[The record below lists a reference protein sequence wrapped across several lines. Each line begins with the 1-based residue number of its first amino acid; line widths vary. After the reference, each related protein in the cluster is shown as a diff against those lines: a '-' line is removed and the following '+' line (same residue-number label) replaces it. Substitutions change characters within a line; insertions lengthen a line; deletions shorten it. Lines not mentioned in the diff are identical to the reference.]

1 MVPRPLQPGRPARDS
16 WGLIYHLLMSTYG
29 WTIEQVNDLTMPQLY
44 ALLDEIAP
52 PRTEAAPAPVRNLHP
67 DEQDALSML
76 SDHVVEDV
84 VPQTT
89 ITGRT
94 GRPVKVMKKSDATV

>member
-1 MVPRPLQPGRPARDS
+1 MVPRSLQPGRPARDS

-52 PRTEAAPAPVRNLHP
+52 AKAAPPEVRAAPLRP
-67 DEQDALSML
+67 DEQDALSQL
-76 SDHVVEDV
+76 SDHVSDDA
-84 VPQTT
+84 VPHTT
-89 ITGRT
+89 IIGRT
-94 GRPVKVMKKSDATV
+94 GRAVKVVKKSAATV